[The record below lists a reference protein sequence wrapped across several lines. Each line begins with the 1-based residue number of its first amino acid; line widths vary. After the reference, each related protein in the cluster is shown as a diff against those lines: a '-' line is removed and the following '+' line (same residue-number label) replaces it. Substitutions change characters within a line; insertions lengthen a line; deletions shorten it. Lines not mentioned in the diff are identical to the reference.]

1 MGCSSTNVDK
11 EDFTPLESLL
21 NEKKKILSESKDINE
36 VSEEKKTK
44 MVRLD
49 IDITE
54 KLEDLNSKIKEDN
67 RPEIKNKYEEV
78 KNEFQSLVTQWKQ
91 FLREDVEEEDIIQG
105 KIAKDWGTT
114 GNKYEYDDEINNNNN
129 YYNNN
134 DTNKQ
139 EQQTNNM
146 NNRNNDNNKKEEYPY
161 LNNDENSF

>member
-105 KIAKDWGTT
+105 KIAKDWG
-114 GNKYEYDDEINNNNN
+114 NNEYDDEINNNNN